1 MTGASAQGK
10 RRVSADVIADQ
21 GDQTGQ
27 RQHDKTTGAAQP
39 AHEPVAPSSK
49 RSATSSTINASR
61 ATTIA
66 SPRYCITKRPF
77 HWVRH
82 YPQGPSAQPAPSWD
96 AGHEPAFL
104 FERRATSII
113 WAQPFHPVGGGII
126 LRSPSTHR
134 DSHALRPRAGAGPVH
149 AGDPVCR
156 RLYCRLYR
164 CHCRWRRAVDHTG
177 PADRRPTTSSR
188 AGHEQAVRHLR
199 LGDRQLH
206 LLPATPVRTSRMEA
220 CADRYGNRCGRRRT
234 AGAIHAGKLAQSAA
248 AAGSVR
254 LRHLPAVQQSAGEG
268 CW

>member
-1 MTGASAQGK
+1 M
-10 RRVSADVIADQ
+10 
-21 GDQTGQ
+21 
-27 RQHDKTTGAAQP
+27 
-39 AHEPVAPSSK
+39 APSSK
-49 RSATSSTINASR
+49 RSATSSTIKASR

-82 YPQGPSAQPAPSWD
+82 YPQAVSAASTELGCRSR
-96 AGHEPAFL
+96 AGVL
-104 FERRATSII
+104 VRAEGDVDHMG
-113 WAQPFHPVGGGII
+113 AA
-126 LRSPSTHR
+126 LSPGRWRHYPPQSSTHR
-134 DSHALRPRAGAGPVH
+134 DSHALRPRVGAGPVH
-149 AGDPVCR
+149 ADDPVCR

-164 CHCRWRRAVDHTG
+164 CHCRWRRAVDHPG
-177 PADRRPTTSSR
+177 PADRRPTASSR

-220 CADRYGNRCGRRRT
+220 CADRYGHRCGRGRT
-234 AGAIHAGKLAQSAA
+234 AGAIHAGKLAQSTA

-268 CW
+268 CR